1 MIFQVNISLHIDPPL
16 AHTVNIEPLTA
27 TDWESKS
34 CLCHGRIDEDGQRLT
49 LICDSY

>member
-1 MIFQVNISLHIDPPL
+1 VGIGRSERLTRGPQVNISLHIDPPL

-34 CLCHGRIDEDGQRLT
+34 SYCLVDLDG
-49 LICDSY
+49 